1 MPDCSAGTEAE
12 LGPVDEVLELAP
24 FFRDIRVQFLK
35 GCVAGTV
42 MSPNLGRY
50 TRYCAGQV
58 SL

>member
-35 GCVAGTV
+35 GCVAGMV
-42 MSPNLGRY
+42 DESKPR
-50 TRYCAGQV
+50 
-58 SL
+58 